1 MPILGSFFLLLFIAR
16 FPNFIYVIWKVFCF
30 FYALEQL
37 DDPNICVLKSGRD
50 STSKLCHWPHFPAH
64 LLFMMFGLVTVGF

>member
-16 FPNFIYVIWKVFCF
+16 FKNFIYVIWKVFCF

-50 STSKLCHWPHFPAH
+50 STSKLCH
-64 LLFMMFGLVTVGF
+64 